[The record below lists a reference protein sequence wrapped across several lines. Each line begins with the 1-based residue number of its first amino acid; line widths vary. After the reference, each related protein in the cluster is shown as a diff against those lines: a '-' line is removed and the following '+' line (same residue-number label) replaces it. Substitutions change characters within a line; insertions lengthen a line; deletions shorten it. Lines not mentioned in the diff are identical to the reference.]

1 MGAPYPGIGAPV
13 GDVRDETPQRAAWIA
28 GVKGAG

>member
-13 GDVRDETPQRAAWIA
+13 VDVRDETPQRAAWMGGVMAA
-28 GVKGAG
+28 G